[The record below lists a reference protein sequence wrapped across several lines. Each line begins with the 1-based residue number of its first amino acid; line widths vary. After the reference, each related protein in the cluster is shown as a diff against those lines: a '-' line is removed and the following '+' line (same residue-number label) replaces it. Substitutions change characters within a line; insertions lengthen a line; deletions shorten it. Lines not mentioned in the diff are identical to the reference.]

1 MFRKSVNNRGFRA
14 LDTHFSLIV
23 DVAEVVGDAIDDDEL
38 DAGALLDDIALQ
50 TAHGLDQLLQRLQ
63 NESRL
68 TSCKTTQL
76 IFS

>member
-1 MFRKSVNNRGFRA
+1 MYRKSVKIRGFRA

-63 NESRL
+63 DENIL
-68 TSCKTTQL
+68 T
-76 IFS
+76 